1 MRFTIKKN
9 PSDHLWEYTIYTD
22 IQITIKDEERL
33 IVIFVNTN
41 NTSSGCKIS
50 IYNQREN
57 CPHDIDMIHLSNL
70 PTSIVSSLQE
80 ALTLAHTL
88 AVGTIIIL

>member
-33 IVIFVNTN
+33 T
-41 NTSSGCKIS
+41 
-50 IYNQREN
+50 
-57 CPHDIDMIHLSNL
+57 NL
-70 PTSIVSSLQE
+70 PISIVSPLQE